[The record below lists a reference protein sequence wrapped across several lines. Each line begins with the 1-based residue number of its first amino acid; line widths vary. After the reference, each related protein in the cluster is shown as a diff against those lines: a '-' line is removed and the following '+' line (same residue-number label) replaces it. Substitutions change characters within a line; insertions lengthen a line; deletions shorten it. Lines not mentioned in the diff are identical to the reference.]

1 MVDAKEQLINRVA
14 HSSLRHPDSLAF
26 LTSLFT
32 SCERARVVTSSVSGI
47 STMTRSST
55 PKAATS
61 RPEPGTT
68 MPPATCSVSTVGSR
82 ELSSSDTTGIKQR
95 TYLVRCHQEYAAD
108 LLQLAEV
115 RQGMKSPQHH
125 PNLCVAPRH

>member
-1 MVDAKEQLINRVA
+1 MEQRVNRVA
-14 HSSLRHPDSLAF
+14 HSSLRHPASLAL

-68 MPPATCSVSTVGSR
+68 MPPATCSVSTVGLR
-82 ELSSSDTTGIKQR
+82 ELSSANTTKTQRR
-95 TYLVRCHQEYAAD
+95 TYLVRHHQEYVAD
-108 LLQLAEV
+108 L
-115 RQGMKSPQHH
+115 
-125 PNLCVAPRH
+125 